1 MSIGNFLKNFK
12 SFHDFVNTT
21 SSQFCESQNDLNNH
35 FNSWLKESE
44 DKISFSIKNSE
55 NCMIDLFVPNPIQT
69 EVLRD
74 LKNVPVIE
82 ISEFD
87 RELQNLKKFVS
98 KRERKRKRIFSE
110 DFKKTYKIESISNNE
125 GSCHYKEL
133 PLINESAMCSQ
144 KTMPTLSKLTTK
156 VITKNKLD
164 MISEEK
170 GEDLSKEGNENS
182 GGRVSEINMIQP
194 EQKNNLLLRDEKVN
208 KQIDAILENFDVVN
222 NQDKENYKYLIQSL
236 TKTLD
241 LGEQEEKRDIL
252 DKKSGGNIGP
262 NKNKVPLLF
271 SNNKFDLNNL
281 HQKTVKKG
289 KIYLKKMNQV
299 KL

>member
-110 DFKKTYKIESISNNE
+110 EFKKTYKIESISNNE